1 MRFLL
6 IFIFLFHK
14 SIFCQSVLGIDVS
27 MYQNSINWQ
36 NVLADGKTYAW
47 AKATEGKTWTDP
59 QFANN
64 MTNGISAGVVMGAYH
79 FARPDNNTAVEDA
92 TNFLNVA
99 GNYIGAGFLPPA
111 LDLENAYTSG
121 QVVDLTTLFTSN
133 ELTNW
138 VQTWMTT
145 VENQTGVE
153 PIIYCNGNYASYV
166 NSSLNNYGLWFAQP
180 DQDTMPPTNIGNWN
194 DWLFK
199 QYSWTGTVSGIS
211 GDVDLNIFNGT
222 LSEFN
227 NLIGISNTGIAS
239 IKEKTPPLVYPNP
252 FINSINLIDINGYKL
267 TKIKI
272 QTCEGKHIKTI
283 LNPTDE
289 ITLNDLKS
297 GTYFLSFYNNQTKI
311 GSRRII
317 KN

>member
-1 MRFLL
+1 
-6 IFIFLFHK
+6 
-14 SIFCQSVLGIDVS
+14 
-27 MYQNSINWQ
+27 
-36 NVLADGKTYAW
+36 
-47 AKATEGKTWTDP
+47 
-59 QFANN
+59 
-64 MTNGISAGVVMGAYH
+64 
-79 FARPDNNTAVEDA
+79 
-92 TNFLNVA
+92 
-99 GNYIGAGFLPPA
+99 
-111 LDLENAYTSG
+111 
-121 QVVDLTTLFTSN
+121 
-133 ELTNW
+133 
-138 VQTWMTT
+138 MTT

-153 PIIYCNGNYASYV
+153 PIIYCNGNYAGYV

-239 IKEKTPPLVYPNP
+239 IKEKNPPLVYPNP
-252 FINSINLIDINGYKL
+252 FINSINLIDINDYKL

>member
-6 IFIFLFHK
+6 IFILLFHK

-239 IKEKTPPLVYPNP
+239 IKDKSPPLVYPNP

>member
-36 NVLADGKTYAW
+36 NVLSDGKTYAW

-153 PIIYCNGNYASYV
+153 PIIYCNGNYAGYV

-317 KN
+317 KK

>member
-1 MRFLL
+1 M
-6 IFIFLFHK
+6 H
-14 SIFCQSVLGIDVS
+14 
-27 MYQNSINWQ
+27 QNSINWQ

-47 AKATEGKTWTDP
+47 AKATEGKTHRPSICQQYDQWD
-59 QFANN
+59 FCWSSY
-64 MTNGISAGVVMGAYH
+64 GGYH

-153 PIIYCNGNYASYV
+153 PIIYCNGNYAGYV

-180 DQDTMPPTNIGNWN
+180 DQDTLPPTNIGNWN

-199 QYSWTGTVSGIS
+199 QYLWTGTVSGIS

-239 IKEKTPPLVYPNP
+239 IKDKSPL
-252 FINSINLIDINGYKL
+252 LC
-267 TKIKI
+267 I
-272 QTCEGKHIKTI
+272 QTHS
-283 LNPTDE
+283 PT
-289 ITLNDLKS
+289 
-297 GTYFLSFYNNQTKI
+297 LSI
-311 GSRRII
+311 
-317 KN
+317 